1 MKFLQLLLVGF
12 LLSIQTIYAQNK
24 NTPVSVQ
31 LSNVKFETIIQSLET
46 QTGFLFSYDA
56 NIASKES
63 KYSLNEINQPFDFV
77 LNKFLKPLN
86 ITYKINGQQII
97 LSTSPVKKK
106 YTISGTVIEK
116 NTGETV
122 IGATIRIKNFNVG
135 TKTNSYG
142 FYTISLDEGEYI
154 LEVTYI
160 GFEKK
165 EIQITLNN
173 NVVNNISITPNANG
187 IGLKEVVVKS
197 SKTSV
202 REFTKSTEMGRIEI
216 PVEMMKKVP
225 TIAGESDL
233 MKVLQLTPG
242 IKRGGEGT
250 IGMYVRGG
258 GADENLILLDEATV
272 YNAGHLLGF
281 FSVFNTSSIKDVTM
295 HKGGFPSNYGGR
307 LSSVL
312 DIRMKDGNKNKFQ
325 TEGSVG
331 LISSN
336 LTIQGPIYKDK
347 VSFILSGRRTYI
359 DKVFS
364 LVNVPIPYY
373 FYDVNAKLNWTI
385 SKRDKLFFSSYF
397 GNDVLKLDNLTESVK
412 SSSSSD
418 LETRIGSKIGNFTT
432 TLRWNHIFKNPKL
445 FLNTSILQTRFRY
458 NVIGSFSN
466 QSLKL
471 ESRIQ
476 DYGMKMDFNYNPN
489 PKNQIRFGTEI
500 INHTF
505 NPNSISSNISIL
517 DSLPSLQSRKI
528 NSTEMALYALN
539 DWEINSKFKL
549 NYGLRISSTYI
560 QKTLYAGLEPR
571 INIRYQLNESNSIK
585 MSYSRMKQYMHL
597 VSSSAIALPT
607 DLWYPVTKT
616 IKPLSSDQVSLGYYT
631 GLDKFNL
638 FFSTELYYKKLH
650 NLVEYKEGS
659 VLLLN
664 NNFENELVRG
674 NGDAYGLE
682 LFLNKTQ
689 GRFSGWVGYT
699 LSYSTR
705 QFDSLNRGKKYFS
718 KYDRRH
724 DVSIVGMYDI
734 TKRLSVSAVWVYSSG
749 SPFTARVGQYIIP
762 NQGYNGIT
770 VVPLYSDRNAYRLS
784 NSHRLDIDFTI
795 KRKSNRKWAGEWHFS
810 AYNVYNRTQ
819 PSRVRIILVDGQYKY
834 QQVGLFGIIP
844 SISYNFKF

>member
-1 MKFLQLLLVGF
+1 MKFLQLLLVGY

-24 NTPVSVQ
+24 NTPVTVQ

-46 QTGFLFSYDA
+46 QSGFLFSYDA

-63 KYSLNEINQPFDFV
+63 KYSLNEINQPFDIV

-86 ITYKINGQQII
+86 MTYKINGGQII
-97 LSTSPVKKK
+97 LTSVPIKKK
-106 YTISGTVIEK
+106 YTISGTIKEK
-116 NTGETV
+116 STGETV
-122 IGATIRIKNFNVG
+122 IAATIRIKNQNVG

-142 FYTISLDEGEYI
+142 YYSITLEEGNYN
-154 LEVTYI
+154 LEITYI

-165 EIQITLNN
+165 EMFVELNSN
-173 NVVNNISITPNANG
+173 IEKNISLDLNTKG

-197 SKTSV
+197 SKISV
-202 REFTKSTEMGRIEI
+202 KEFTKSTEMGRIEI

-225 TIAGESDL
+225 TIAGESDVL
-233 MKVLQLTPG
+233 KVLQLTPG
-242 IKRGGEGT
+242 IKRGGEGS

-281 FSVFNTSSIKDVTM
+281 FSVFNTNSIKDVTM

-312 DIRMKDGNKNKFQ
+312 DIRMKDGNKNKIQ

-336 LTIQGPIYKDK
+336 LTVQGPIYKDK

-364 LVNVPIPYY
+364 LVKVSIPYY

-385 SKRDKLFFSSYF
+385 TKRDKLFFSSYL
-397 GNDVLKLDNLTESVK
+397 GNDVLKLDKLNDEANDN
-412 SSSSSD
+412 SSD
-418 LETRIGSKIGNFTT
+418 LETKIGTRIGNFTT
-432 TLRWNHIFKNPKL
+432 TVRWNHIFKNPKL
-445 FLNTSILQTRFRY
+445 FLNTSLLQTRFRY
-458 NVIGSFSN
+458 LVTGTLGSET
-466 QSLKL
+466 LKL

-476 DYGMKMDFNYNPN
+476 DYGVKMDFNYNPN
-489 PKNQIRFGTEI
+489 PKNQIRFGLEC

-505 NPNSISSNISIL
+505 RPNLITSNVDLL
-517 DSLPSLQSRKI
+517 DSLSGKQSRNI
-528 NSTEMALYALN
+528 NSTETALYALN
-539 DWEINSKFKL
+539 DWDVNSKIKI
-549 NYGLRISSTYI
+549 NYGLRLSTNI
-560 QKTLYAGLEPR
+560 TERAFYAGLEPR
-571 INIRYQLNESNSIK
+571 VNVRYQLNEKNSIK
-585 MSYSRMKQYMHL
+585 ASYTRMKQYMHL
-597 VSSSAIALPT
+597 VSSSSISLPT

-631 GLDKFNL
+631 GWDKFNL
-638 FFSTELYYKKLH
+638 LFSTEVYYKKLH

-659 VLLLN
+659 VLILN
-664 NNFENELVRG
+664 NNFENDLVRG

-682 LFLNKTQ
+682 LFLNKSQ
-689 GRFSGWVGYT
+689 GRFSGWLGYT

-705 QFDSLNRGKKYFS
+705 QFDELNKGKTYFS

-724 DVSIVGMYDI
+724 DISMVGMYDI
-734 TKRLSVSAVWVYSSG
+734 TKRLSVSAVWVFSSG
-749 SPFTARVGQYIIP
+749 SPFTARIGQYVIP
-762 NQGYNGIT
+762 NPGYNGVT
-770 VVPLYSDRNAYRLS
+770 VVPVYSDRNAYRLS

-795 KRKSNRKWAGEWHFS
+795 KRKPTRKWSGEWHFS
-810 AYNVYNRTQ
+810 VYNAYNRTQ
-819 PSRVRIILVDGQYKY
+819 PNRVRVSLVDGKYKY